1 MIFKWILRIDLQ
13 LSFHY
18 ICSDC
23 NLLFQYTEG
32 PMAGNDRAAVA
43 FQGVWKSFKQGRRP
57 FVALRGL
64 TLSVATGEIFGFL
77 GPNGAGKSTAIK
89 ILMGFIKPDSG
100 TASVEGL
107 IVGRDPFQQK
117 IGYLPEAPCFYENLT
132 GLETLRFAARASG
145 LSRKVAEQRAWA
157 VLERLNLKHAGKS
170 QIRTHSKGMKQRLGI
185 CQALIHD
192 PEIYILDEPMSGL
205 DPLGRRLITEVI
217 LGLKDKGK
225 TVFFSSHILSDAE
238 RLCDRIGILNKG
250 EMLFVGKTQ
259 EIATGQD
266 SLEDAFVNIIESHK
280 GGKID

>member
-23 NLLFQYTEG
+23 NLPFQYTEG
-32 PMAGNDRAAVA
+32 PMAGNDQAAVA

-57 FVALRGL
+57 IVALRGL
-64 TLSVATGEIFGFL
+64 TLSVAMGEIFGFL